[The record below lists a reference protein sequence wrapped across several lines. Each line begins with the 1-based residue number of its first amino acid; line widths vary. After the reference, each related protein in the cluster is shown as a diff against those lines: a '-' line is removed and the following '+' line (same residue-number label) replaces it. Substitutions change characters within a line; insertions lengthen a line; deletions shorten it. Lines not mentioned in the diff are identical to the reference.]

1 MLEEIIEIVG
11 GYLGNKIETYCFG
24 NSKQSTRVTI
34 AKIPSNEEY
43 RT

>member
-11 GYLGNKIETYCFG
+11 CLGNRIETYCIG
-24 NSKQSTRVTI
+24 NSKQSIRVTI